1 MPSTSNMT
9 FWNHWKDLVC
19 GEELALISSILCPW
33 KSKAYC
39 GTEGMMDEFERGSLA
54 LLNAKKYRLR
64 FRRVHA
70 IDQSE
75 IGLGQISNSYP
86 KTL

>member
-1 MPSTSNMT
+1 
-9 FWNHWKDLVC
+9 
-19 GEELALISSILCPW
+19 
-33 KSKAYC
+33 
-39 GTEGMMDEFERGSLA
+39 MDDFERGSLA
-54 LLNAKKYRLR
+54 LVNAKKYRLR

-75 IGLGQISNSYP
+75 IGLGQVSNSYP